1 MKENNQLLMLFKSGI
16 FSLKPTQG
24 KGSKRLTPKQ
34 ILQRLSIALAQVKA
48 GNISKNYS
56 EKLGKLFIHCI
67 NQKKLLKKH
76 IVI

>member
-1 MKENNQLLMLFKSGI
+1 MLFKSGI
-16 FSLKPTQG
+16 FPLKPTQG
-24 KGSKRLTPKQ
+24 KGLKRLTPKQ

-56 EKLGKLFIHCI
+56 EKLDKLFIHCI
-67 NQKKLLKKH
+67 DQKKLLKKY